1 MSEGELRLRIVELE
15 KLNQQLQ
22 NQLTEANVYLKI
34 YTPNKTKLSETKVMF
49 KSKL

>member
-15 KLNQQLQ
+15 KQNAQLQ
-22 NQLTEANVYLKI
+22 NQLREANAYLKI
-34 YTPNKTKLSETKVMF
+34 YEVKNKKVMF